1 MATITAA
8 TATAVVNPA
17 ISIIRRTRKNS
28 AACSGVG
35 SGNVVSVMQHSS
47 TNGSST
53 NGSSS
58 RENAGQDSAERL
70 AVVVAGDEGSARL
83 DRVLAVRQPSLSRS
97 RLKGL
102 ILAGSVSIGTSV
114 IRDPAYHVGQGDTI
128 TIDVPQTVPAEPKAE
143 DIALDVVY
151 EDDDIIVIDKPK
163 GLVVHPAAGH
173 PSGTLVNALIA
184 HCGSSL
190 SGIGGVRRPGIVHR
204 LDKDTTGLMVVAK
217 NDAAHQ
223 SLTAQFADHGRTG
236 AMERGYL
243 AFVWGV
249 PNRQRGT
256 VDAPIDRHPHAREK
270 MAVREGGREA
280 VTHWEVK
287 ETFTGTDGK
296 PVASLL
302 ACRLETGRT
311 HQIRVHLAH
320 IGHPLLGDAVYGPHF
335 KTKASHLGP
344 ESQAALTA
352 LGRQALHAYLLVIKH
367 PKSGEILHWESALP
381 QDLVHLKTKLEA
393 AL

>member
-28 AACSGVG
+28 AACSEVG

-53 NGSSS
+53 NGSSP
-58 RENAGQDSAERL
+58 ENAGQDSAERL
-70 AVVVAGDEGSARL
+70 VVVVAGDEGSARL
-83 DRVLAVRQPSLSRS
+83 DRVLAVRQPSPSRS

-114 IRDPAYHVGQGDTI
+114 IRDPAYHVGKGDTI

-151 EDDDIIVIDKPK
+151 EDGDIIVIDKPK

-204 LDKDTTGLMVVAK
+204 LDKDTTGLMVAAK
-217 NDAAHQ
+217 NDLAHK
-223 SLTAQFADHGRTG
+223 SLTGQFADHGRTG
-236 AMERGYL
+236 AMRRGYM

-256 VDAPIDRHPHAREK
+256 VDAPIDRHPFAREK
-270 MAVREGGREA
+270 MAVRDGGREA
-280 VTHWEVK
+280 VTHWEIQ
-287 ETFTGTDGK
+287 ESFNGRDGK
-296 PVASLL
+296 PVAALL

-320 IGHPLLGDAVYGPHF
+320 IGHPLMGDSVYGPHF
-335 KTKASHLGP
+335 KTKSSHLGP
-344 ESQAALTA
+344 RSQAALEA
-352 LGRQALHAYLLVIKH
+352 LGRQALHAYLLVLEH
-367 PKSGEILHWESALP
+367 PQNGAILEWISDLP
-381 QDLVHLKTKLEA
+381 DDLTLLRDCLRA
-393 AL
+393 AV